1 MFRVENERPEYLRNA
16 EKLPLHYKA
25 SHPNTVDFMKVT
37 TFQNTKKVS
46 SRESYI
52 TIGINLHN
60 KMAVSTGSKDDEHKR
75 HTKSSHTQHF
85 KISEFVCTI

>member
-16 EKLPLHYKA
+16 DKLPLHYKA
-25 SHPNTVDFMKVT
+25 SSTVDFMEVT
-37 TFQNTKKVS
+37 TFQNTGWTKEKV

-60 KMAVSTGSKDDEHKR
+60 KMAVLCGRKYK
-75 HTKSSHTQHF
+75 Q
-85 KISEFVCTI
+85 